1 MKNRSSRVLAVLLT
15 TSVILSVGVLAAPY
29 AIRENDTIGLI
40 LFTSDRANPSTRGM
54 CGNCEDIYVMP
65 PEADPL
71 GTNATR
77 LTWGGGAAT
86 DPTAYNSGGADWSNT
101 QQLIA
106 FNSNRVNRTPQIS

>member
-1 MKNRSSRVLAVLLT
+1 MKKRTSRVLAVLLT

-65 PEADPL
+65 P
-71 GTNATR
+71 AT
-77 LTWGGGAAT
+77 AACWDRAGQGRRAT
-86 DPTAYNSGGADWSNT
+86 SRST
-101 QQLIA
+101 
-106 FNSNRVNRTPQIS
+106 R